1 MNFPLEEA
9 DNIYDVIKYVFLCSK
24 LVGFSPFSIVG
35 DVKNGVIKTT
45 MIDLVW
51 CSVVFSTMSYI
62 LYANITENLSLQQT
76 NSIVVEKGG
85 KIILIIAIINLMFVT
100 FTTFLNRNRVWN
112 IVQKIHQCD
121 CQVPM

>member
-1 MNFPLEEA
+1 
-9 DNIYDVIKYVFLCSK
+9 
-24 LVGFSPFSIVG
+24 VG

-100 FTTFLNRNRVWN
+100 FTTFLNRNRVWS

-121 CQVPM
+121 CQVCEMDYLSICIDRLIEFFLVV